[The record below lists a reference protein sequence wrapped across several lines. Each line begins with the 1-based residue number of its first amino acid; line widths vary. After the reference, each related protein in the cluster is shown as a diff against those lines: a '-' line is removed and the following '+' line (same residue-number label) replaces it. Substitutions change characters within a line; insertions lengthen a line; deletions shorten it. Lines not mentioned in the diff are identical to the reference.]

1 MRKLD
6 TNLQNKWHLHGDEN
20 SRREKFK
27 NSLPDPNGNEKR
39 VNQTAA
45 IKIAIELS
53 NAFKWTINYYSLNLN
68 MYQV

>member
-6 TNLQNKWHLHGDEN
+6 TNLQNRWHLHGDEN

-39 VNQTAA
+39 VNQTTA
-45 IKIAIELS
+45 IKNRDWIIQCVQM
-53 NAFKWTINYYSLNLN
+53 NY
-68 MYQV
+68 